1 MDGLLIEIL
10 QDLTRSLNENTV
22 AIHEGQDRAARER
35 EAFSARLER
44 LRKQASAMRVEQ
56 QSQGAELAGLAN
68 RVMVLEGERREREE
82 WTEIRAWIRER
93 QRPWW
98 ERAILWWRRR

>member
-1 MDGLLIEIL
+1 MDGLIEIL
-10 QDLTRSLNENTV
+10 QDLTRSVDGVTV
-22 AIHEGQDRAARER
+22 AVQDGQDQAARER

-44 LRKQASAMRVEQ
+44 LRKQAAAMRVEQ
-56 QSQGAELAGLAN
+56 QSQGAEIAGLAN
-68 RVMVLEGERREREE
+68 RVKVLEDERREREE

>member
-1 MDGLLIEIL
+1 MDGLIEIL
-10 QDLTRSLNENTV
+10 QDLTRSVDGVALTV
-22 AIHEGQDRAARER
+22 QEGQDHAAQERA
-35 EAFSARLER
+35 AFSARLER
-44 LRKQASAMRVEQ
+44 LRKQAQAMRVQQ
-56 QSQGAELAGLAN
+56 QSQGAEIAGLAN
-68 RVMVLEGERREREE
+68 RVKVLEDERREREE